1 MDILLEWLTILAR
14 WGHIMAGIS
23 WIGTSFYFN
32 WFDLSARPP
41 EEKVLKENVRNTLHE
56 MHGGSF
62 YYHEQYWPD
71 SDYKRTLAHSGPAQ
85 LTFLTGAALLA
96 LVYWYGASIYLIDP
110 QVFSLSKPSA
120 ILLSAGGIAI
130 AYPLYDKLCREVE
143 SDRKIFFIV
152 AIATG
157 IAAFAFAQLFG
168 GRAAYLHVG
177 AMLGTVMVAN
187 VTFVIVPNHIAMRRQ
202 IQTGEKLDTW
212 HGYLAKRRSQHNNY
226 ITLPVIFSMIG
237 IHFPLA
243 YSHQYSWII
252 LSLVMAAGA
261 TLRHFRN
268 VQFTHEKKD
277 LRLLAIAAIF
287 GAAAVALTFIPKPAA
302 QQDPAELADPVLKD
316 IYGIVQ
322 ERCTTCHS
330 ASPTSEDFISAPLGF
345 MLDTLAQLRAK
356 ADLVYQRTNVTKD
369 MPIANITEMTD
380 DERERLAA
388 WLRSIGAGSA
398 PEQ

>member
-1 MDILLEWLTILAR
+1 MDILLEWLTILVR

-56 MHGGSF
+56 IHGGSF

-85 LTFLTGAALLA
+85 LTFLTGAALIA
-96 LVYWYGASIYLIDP
+96 LVYWYGVSIYLIDP

-120 ILLSAGGIAI
+120 ILLSAGSIAI
-130 AYPLYDKLCREVE
+130 AYPLYDKLCREVDD
-143 SDRKIFFIV
+143 DRKIFV
-152 AIATG
+152 VMALAT
-157 IAAFAFAQLFG
+157 IFAAFVFSHLFG

-177 AMLGTVMVAN
+177 AVLGTVMVAN
-187 VTFVIVPNHIAMRRQ
+187 VRFVIVPNHIAMRRQ
-202 IQTGEKLDTW
+202 IQSGTKLNTR

-226 ITLPVIFSMIG
+226 FTLPVIFSMLG

-243 YSHQYSWII
+243 YSHQYGWVI
-252 LSLVMAAGA
+252 LSLVMAVGV

-268 VQFTHEKKD
+268 VQFTHEKTD
-277 LRLLAIAAIF
+277 FRLLAVAALCGAIAI
-287 GAAAVALTFIPKPAA
+287 GLTFVPKPAA
-302 QQDPAELADPVLKD
+302 TQDPAELTDPVLRD
-316 IYGIVQ
+316 IYDIVQ
-322 ERCTTCHS
+322 LRCSTCHS
-330 ASPTSEDFISAPLGF
+330 AQPTSEDFTSAPLGF

-356 ADLVYQRTNVTKD
+356 ASLVYQRTIVTKD
-369 MPIANITEMTD
+369 MPIGNVTEMTD
-380 DERERLAA
+380 DERERLRA
-388 WLRSIGAGSA
+388 WLQSIGAGSV
-398 PEQ
+398 PDE